1 MSQEGKDMRDELKK
15 HDGSRMRFRA
25 TVERF
30 GSRTGWKGY
39 PEETVLLTCLRFSDT
54 NELAC
59 DHLWFKCGQWSWE
72 LEVGT
77 TFEFDA
83 RVDYYV
89 KGYQGRRAEEL
100 GLSASTTDYH
110 LERPS
115 KVVVTSPENGPGGE

>member
-1 MSQEGKDMRDELKK
+1 
-15 HDGSRMRFRA
+15 MRFRA

-39 PEETVLLTCLRFSDT
+39 PEQTVLLTNLRFSDT
-54 NELAC
+54 DELAG
-59 DHLWFKCGQWSWE
+59 DHLWFKCGRWSWE

-83 RVDYYV
+83 RVDSYV

-100 GLSASTTDYH
+100 GFSAPMIDYH

-115 KVVVTSPENGPGGE
+115 KIVVKSPENKAGGE